1 MSSCDNIRL
10 QLKNLQSNGSSFWF
24 CTKKYATI
32 SNKSKQVGTVC
43 QALSK
48 RHIKENKNTQNKINT
63 EENLSKV
70 ITNNYK

>member
-10 QLKNLQSNGSSFWF
+10 QLKNLQSNGSSFWL

-48 RHIKENKNTQNKINT
+48 RHIKRIKIQKININI
-63 EENLSKV
+63 EEKK
-70 ITNNYK
+70 YQ